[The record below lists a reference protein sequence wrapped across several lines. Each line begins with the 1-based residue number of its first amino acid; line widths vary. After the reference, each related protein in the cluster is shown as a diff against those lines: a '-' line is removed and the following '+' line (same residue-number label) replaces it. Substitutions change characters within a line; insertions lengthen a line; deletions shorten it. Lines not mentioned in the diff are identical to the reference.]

1 MSESNQIDMNSLH
14 NTVLRETENDSLL
27 EIKPNFYQNL
37 SDFIGNLRK
46 QEFDDVENKIKDT
59 MIEMVT
65 ELTSLLIHIRLE
77 KISNSDDFDISYL
90 LDEEKFILDSLDEQ
104 NERTEMILS
113 ATINGKSKF
122 LESLAENHKIK
133 KVVIRFLDNVDE
145 IVGADLEKYGPFKA
159 EDIATIPY
167 ENAQALIAK
176 NIATKVRWS
185 IFFKI
190 CTYNFIAKNIATKVR
205 WED

>member
-176 NIATKVRWS
+176 K
-185 IFFKI
+185 
-190 CTYNFIAKNIATKVR
+190 IATKVR

>member
-1 MSESNQIDMNSLH
+1 MSESNQIDINSLH

-59 MIEMVT
+59 MIEMAT
-65 ELTSLLIHIRLE
+65 ELTLLLIHIRLE
-77 KISNSDDFDISYL
+77 KISNSIDYDTSHL
-90 LDEEKFILDSLDEQ
+90 LDEEKFILDSQEEQ

-133 KVVIRFLDNVDE
+133 KVVIRFLSEVDE
-145 IVGADLEKYGPFKA
+145 IIGADLEKYGPFKA

-176 NIATKVRWS
+176 NIAS
-185 IFFKI
+185 
-190 CTYNFIAKNIATKVR
+190 KVR

>member
-1 MSESNQIDMNSLH
+1 MSESNQIDINSLH
-14 NTVLRETENDSLL
+14 HTVLLETENDSLV
-27 EIKPNFYQNL
+27 EIKPNFYRSL

-46 QEFDDVENKIKDT
+46 QEFDGVENKIKDT
-59 MIEMVT
+59 MIEMAT

-77 KISNSDDFDISYL
+77 KIFNSDDYEISHL
-90 LDEEKFILDSLDEQ
+90 LDEEKFILDSQEEQ

-133 KVVIRFLDNVDE
+133 KVVIRFLSEVDE

-176 NIATKVRWS
+176 K
-185 IFFKI
+185 
-190 CTYNFIAKNIATKVR
+190 IATKVR

>member
-1 MSESNQIDMNSLH
+1 MSESNQIDINSLH
-14 NTVLRETENDSLL
+14 NTVLRETENDSLV
-27 EIKPNFYQNL
+27 EIKPNFYRNL

-46 QEFDDVENKIKDT
+46 QEFDDVESKIKDT
-59 MIEMVT
+59 MIEMAS
-65 ELTSLLIHIRLE
+65 ELTSLLIQIRLE
-77 KISNSDDFDISYL
+77 KISNSNDFDVSYL
-90 LDEEKFILDSLDEQ
+90 LDEEKFILDSHEEQ

-133 KVVIRFLDNVDE
+133 KVVIRFLSEVNE

-176 NIATKVRWS
+176 NIATKVRW
-185 IFFKI
+185 
-190 CTYNFIAKNIATKVR
+190 
-205 WED
+205 ED

>member
-1 MSESNQIDMNSLH
+1 MSESNTININSLH
-14 NTVLRETENDSLL
+14 HTVLRETENDSIL
-27 EIKPNFYQNL
+27 ELHPNFYRNL
-37 SDFIGNLRK
+37 ADFIGNLRK

-65 ELTSLLIHIRLE
+65 ELTSLLIQIRLD
-77 KISNSDDFDISYL
+77 KILKTPDLEISYL
-90 LDEEKFILDSLDEQ
+90 LDEEKFILDSQENQ
-104 NERTEMILS
+104 KERIEMILS

-122 LESLAENHKIK
+122 LESLTQNHKIK
-133 KVVIRFLDNVDE
+133 KIVIRFLNEVDE
-145 IVGADLEKYGPFKA
+145 IVGVDLEKYGPFKT

-176 NIATKVRWS
+176 NVATKVH
-185 IFFKI
+185 
-190 CTYNFIAKNIATKVR
+190 

>member
-1 MSESNQIDMNSLH
+1 MSESNQIDINSLH

-27 EIKPNFYQNL
+27 EINPNFYRFL
-37 SDFIGNLRK
+37 SDFIGNLKK
-46 QEFDDVENKIKDT
+46 QEFDGVENKIKDT
-59 MIEMVT
+59 MIEMAS

-77 KISNSDDFDISYL
+77 KIFDSNDYDIGHL
-90 LDEEKFILDSLDEQ
+90 LDEEKYILDSQDEQ
-104 NERTEMILS
+104 NERIEMILS

-133 KVVIRFLDNVDE
+133 KVVIRFLSEVDE
-145 IVGADLEKYGPFKA
+145 IVGADLEKYGPFQA

-176 NIATKVRWS
+176 NIATKVRW
-185 IFFKI
+185 
-190 CTYNFIAKNIATKVR
+190 
-205 WED
+205 ED

>member
-1 MSESNQIDMNSLH
+1 MSESNQIDINLLH
-14 NTVLRETENDSLL
+14 YTVLRETENDTLL
-27 EIKPNFYQNL
+27 EIKPNFYRNL

-59 MIEMVT
+59 MIEMAT
-65 ELTSLLIHIRLE
+65 ELTSLLIYIRLE
-77 KISNSDDFDISYL
+77 KISNSDDFEISHL
-90 LDEEKFILDSLDEQ
+90 LDEEKFILDSQEEQ

-122 LESLAENHKIK
+122 LELLAENHKIK
-133 KVVIRFLDNVDE
+133 KIVIRFLSEVDE
-145 IVGADLEKYGPFKA
+145 IIGADLEKYGPFKA

-176 NIATKVRWS
+176 NIATKVRW
-185 IFFKI
+185 
-190 CTYNFIAKNIATKVR
+190 
-205 WED
+205 ED

>member
-1 MSESNQIDMNSLH
+1 MSESNQIDINSLH

-77 KISNSDDFDISYL
+77 KISNSDDFDISHL

-133 KVVIRFLDNVDE
+133 KIVIRFLDNVDE

-176 NIATKVRWS
+176 NIATKVRW
-185 IFFKI
+185 
-190 CTYNFIAKNIATKVR
+190 
-205 WED
+205 ED

>member
-77 KISNSDDFDISYL
+77 KISNSDDFDISHL
-90 LDEEKFILDSLDEQ
+90 LDEEKFILDSQEEQ

-176 NIATKVRWS
+176 NIATKVRW
-185 IFFKI
+185 
-190 CTYNFIAKNIATKVR
+190 
-205 WED
+205 ED

>member
-133 KVVIRFLDNVDE
+133 KVVIRFLSEVNE

-176 NIATKVRWS
+176 NIATKVRW
-185 IFFKI
+185 
-190 CTYNFIAKNIATKVR
+190 
-205 WED
+205 ED